1 MPLQLLNLDNR
12 GYQDLLNEA
21 LARIP
26 VHNPEWTNFNK
37 SDPGVT
43 IIEVFAFLTE
53 SLLYRANQ
61 IPARNRTKFL
71 SLLGMPL
78 QPASAARG
86 LVTFANDRGP
96 LQTLTLNDDL
106 EVRAGQI
113 PFRTEA
119 GLDVLPVEAR
129 VYVKRTLAIDGESL
143 KEYYR
148 LLYVSF
154 QGGDPPAQL
163 VLYQTTPLAGAG
175 SRGIDLG
182 TETVDSAVWIALLV
196 RPTDKPPEDHVQQA
210 REAIAN
216 KTVNIGLVPVLAAA
230 DAARRLAPG
239 NAQVGDSSAIS
250 LDIPSIPAS
259 GGLSSDRTA
268 TYQTLRRAPV
278 PVEPAVVQVNL
289 PPANALTLWNNLEPL
304 EEGADQL
311 PPTLEDSATSARI
324 ITWLRLTWPKGAQSR
339 IAWVGINT
347 VFVSQRAH
355 VANEILPDGNGRPD
369 QTVTLARQP
378 VLPGSVQLT
387 ITPPAATAPAATSPA
402 WKEVEDLSAAG
413 PEVPVDDLRLPPG
426 FRTNPADPANVFAL
440 DAEAG
445 TIRFG
450 DGFHGMRPP
459 AGATIRADY
468 DYSVGSAGNVS
479 DGTIKV
485 APALPAGITVSNP
498 VRTWGGSDAETVDE
512 GEKQISVWLQHRD
525 RLVTAQDF
533 ETTTKRT
540 PGVEIGRVEVLPVY
554 SPTLPQDEAGNAAG
568 AVTLMVIPKFDAVRP
583 DAPTPDPT
591 FINAICDWLDSRR
604 LVTTE
609 VFVRGPTYVP
619 VWVSVG
625 ITVVAS
631 KSFPTVRDQV
641 SAAIRGF
648 LAPLRADSEPANVD
662 PFASLFADMPKGW
675 PLRRKIVGPE
685 LMAVISRVPG
695 VSSVTELFL
704 ASGTNPVTPTVP
716 LQGLELPR
724 VDGVSVSLDTAVPL
738 DEFRGQAP
746 PPAPPTGGQPRPR
759 IVPVPAIP
767 AEC

>member
-1 MPLQLLNLDNR
+1 MPLQLPNLDDR
-12 GYQDLLNEA
+12 KYQDLVNDA

-61 IPARNRTKFL
+61 IPERNRTKFL
-71 SLLGMPL
+71 TLLGMSL
-78 QPASAARG
+78 QPASAARA
-86 LVTFANDRGP
+86 LVTFTNDRGP
-96 LQTLTLNDDL
+96 LQTLTLNEDL

-113 PFRTEA
+113 PFRTES
-119 GLDVLPVEAR
+119 GLDVLPIEAR
-129 VYVKRTLAIDGESL
+129 FYVKRTLQIDDASL

-148 LLYVSF
+148 SLYISF

-163 VLYQTTPLAGAG
+163 VLYETIPLTSVG
-175 SRGIDLG
+175 SQGIDLG
-182 TETVDSAVWIALLV
+182 TETVDGAVWAALLV
-196 RPTDKPPEDHVQQA
+196 RQTDKPPEDALPQA
-210 REAIAN
+210 RDAIAN
-216 KTVNIGLVPVLAAA
+216 KTVNIGLVPILTAT

-239 NAQVGDSSAIS
+239 NAQVGTASTIS
-250 LDIPSIPAS
+250 FDIPSIPQS
-259 GGLSSDRTA
+259 GGLSSDRIA
-268 TYQTLRRAPV
+268 TYQTLEHAPV

-289 PPANALTLWNNLEPL
+289 PAAGALTLWNDLQPL

-311 PPTLEDSATSARI
+311 PPSLVDSATSARV

-339 IAWVGINT
+339 IAWAGINT
-347 VFVSQRAH
+347 VFANQRAH

-369 QTVTLARQP
+369 QTATLAFQP

-387 ITPPAATAPAATSPA
+387 VTPVAGTPSV
-402 WKEVEDLSAAG
+402 WVEIDDLNNAG

-426 FRTNPADPANVFAL
+426 FRTNPPNPANVFAL

-459 AGATIRADY
+459 ADATMRADY

-479 DGTIKV
+479 ENTIKV
-485 APALPAGITVSNP
+485 APALPAGITISNP
-498 VRTWGGSDAETVDE
+498 VRSWGGSDAETVDE
-512 GEKQISVWLQHRD
+512 GEKQISSWLQHRD
-525 RLVTAQDF
+525 RLVTTEDF
-533 ETTTKRT
+533 ETITERT
-540 PGVEIGRVEVLPVY
+540 PGVNIGRVEVLPVY

-591 FINAICDWLDSRR
+591 FINAICDWLDTRR

-625 ITVVAS
+625 INVVAS

-641 SAAIRGF
+641 AAAIRGF
-648 LAPLRADSEPANVD
+648 LAPLRADDQSGNVD
-662 PFASLFADMPKGW
+662 PFASFFADMPKGW
-675 PLRRKIVGPE
+675 LLRRAIVGIE
-685 LMAVISRVPG
+685 LMAVVSRVPG
-695 VSSVTELFL
+695 VSSVSELFL
-704 ASGTNPVTPTVP
+704 AKDTDPVTATIP

-724 VDGVSVSLDTAVPL
+724 LDGVSVSLGTAIPL
-738 DEFRGQAP
+738 DEFRGQT
-746 PPAPPTGGQPRPR
+746 PPASPGSQPPPR